1 MLMVVWYSSSRC
13 AQTNMKFLQETTAW
27 PDATP
32 NHTYLMD
39 DSKTYMYG
47 YVPTGTDMLK
57 MFKGRIQISVSR
69 RRFQEV
75 ANTFGY
81 QEPVPVNTKD
91 RWEVKGSKGDTYI
104 VERVDG
110 ALTCTCSGF
119 KFRSKCR
126 HTEK

>member
-1 MLMVVWYSSSRC
+1 
-13 AQTNMKFLQETTAW
+13 MKFLQETTAW

-39 DSKTYMYG
+39 DSKTYMHG
-47 YVPTGTDMLK
+47 YIPVGTNVLK
-57 MFKGRIQISVSR
+57 MFKGKIQISVSR
-69 RRFQEV
+69 RKFKEV
-75 ANTFGY
+75 PNTFGY
-81 QEPVPVNTKD
+81 QEPVPVVTKD

-119 KFRSKCR
+119 RFRAQCK
-126 HTEK
+126 HTKET

>member
-1 MLMVVWYSSSRC
+1 
-13 AQTNMKFLQETTAW
+13 MKFLQETTAW

-47 YVPTGTDMLK
+47 YVPAGTDVLK

-69 RRFQEV
+69 RKFREV

-81 QEPVPVNTKD
+81 QEPKPVVTAD
-91 RWEVKGSKGDTYI
+91 RWEVKGSRGDTYI
-104 VERVDG
+104 VERIDG

-119 KFRSKCR
+119 RFRSKCK
-126 HTEK
+126 HTEVK